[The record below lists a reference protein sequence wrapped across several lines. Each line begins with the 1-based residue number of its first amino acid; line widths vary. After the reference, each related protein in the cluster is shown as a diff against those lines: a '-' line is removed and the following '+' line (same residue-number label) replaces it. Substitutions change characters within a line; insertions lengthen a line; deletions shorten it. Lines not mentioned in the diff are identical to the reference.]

1 MKLSMRTIAVLSAAM
16 LSASFCSCEDKKSS
30 QADSQPSEVTE
41 TAASDTTSASDVK
54 TTAKTT
60 ETTAADDKDKKTETT
75 SASETTKA
83 DGTTTAA
90 AATTATADAQKPT
103 KAAKKGFDSSFEA
116 AKAYYNAYLKGDAD
130 AVYDMLCDEE
140 IEAYHSYLRS
150 TELLEGQ
157 NPQVVFK
164 RSNVINA
171 IKQSIGAI
179 HGLMKEKSDVP
190 PEKWTVSLT
199 EELLRPTGENE
210 LKDFNKVLSTDFT
223 AASDCGYVY
232 YKDGNDDH
240 SFIGNGCAFVELDGR
255 WYLSYTTIMNAELIT
270 YLDIF

>member
-1 MKLSMRTIAVLSAAM
+1 MELTKCTAAVLGAVVLAA
-16 LSASFCSCEDKKSS
+16 SSWSCSGRKNDSPDSSIS
-30 QADSQPSEVTE
+30 QAE
-41 TAASDTTSASDVK
+41 TAASTEAAATTDTEKQTV
-54 TTAKTT
+54 TT
-60 ETTAADDKDKKTETT
+60 EADTEPATEAP
-75 SASETTKA
+75 SAEEGS
-83 DGTTTAA
+83 GTTTAA
-90 AATTATADAQKPT
+90 ETTVQTTATEAANKPT
-103 KAAKKGFDSSFEA
+103 RASVKGYDNSYEA

-130 AVYDMLCDEE
+130 AVYDMLCTEE
-140 IEAYHSYLRS
+140 IEAYHAYLRS
-150 TELLEGQ
+150 TDLLDGK

-171 IKQSIGAI
+171 IKQSIQAI
-179 HGLMKEKSDVP
+179 HDIMKEKSDVP

-199 EELLRPTGENE
+199 EDLLRQTGENE

-255 WYLSYTTIMNAELIT
+255 WYLSYSTIMNAELIT